1 MLDPVLSA
9 YGFDNNNCQVIPHG
23 SGLIN
28 RTWLIRC
35 QQGNYIL
42 QQINSEV
49 FSDPTLIADNIHK
62 ISSYLAEHHPNTLF
76 PRPIPAVDGKT
87 LIRLASDKYF
97 RLYPFIEDSVTID
110 VVDTPAQAYEAA
122 RKFGEFTRLLSG
134 FPADSLH
141 HTLPGF
147 HDLSRRYQDFRLALE
162 KGNPARIHNA
172 GHLITYLESQNNI
185 VKQYEA
191 ICADPGF
198 RRRVTHHDTKI
209 SNVLFD
215 QKGQGLCVIDL
226 DTVMPGYFISDVGDM
241 FRTYLSPVTEEES
254 QVSRIKVREPFFE
267 AIVRGYLNEMNGV
280 LTPIEKETFTYAGEF
295 MLYMQAL
302 RFLTDYL
309 NDDVYYGSRY
319 EGHNYVRA
327 RNQITLLQRYQE
339 QSAQLKTIVSRVLAS
354 FLVKN

>member
-1 MLDPVLSA
+1 M
-9 YGFDNNNCQVIPHG
+9 
-23 SGLIN
+23 SG
-28 RTWLIRC
+28 
-35 QQGNYIL
+35 
-42 QQINSEV
+42 
-49 FSDPTLIADNIHK
+49 A
-62 ISSYLAEHHPNTLF
+62 F
-76 PRPIPAVDGKT
+76 PRSRACLRPA
-87 LIRLASDKYF
+87 SF
-97 RLYPFIEDSVTID
+97 
-110 VVDTPAQAYEAA
+110 
-122 RKFGEFTRLLSG
+122 
-134 FPADSLH
+134 H
-141 HTLPGF
+141 LPPPGSKA
-147 HDLSRRYQDFRLALE
+147 LSRRYQDFRLALE
-162 KGNPARIHNA
+162 KGNPGRNHNG
-172 GHLITYLESQNNI
+172 GHLITLLESENNI

-302 RFLTDYL
+302 RFLTDNL